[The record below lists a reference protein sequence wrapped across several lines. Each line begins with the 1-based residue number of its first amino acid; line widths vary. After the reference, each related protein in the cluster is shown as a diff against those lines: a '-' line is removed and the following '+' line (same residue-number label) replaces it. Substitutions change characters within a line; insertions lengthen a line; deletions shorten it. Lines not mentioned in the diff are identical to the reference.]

1 MQAFLIISGLMV
13 VVILIVIVAVTA
25 RYINLW
31 VQAMASGAGI
41 NLLHLIGMKLRSV
54 NPDTIVRARVMAVQ
68 ARLAVTREDL
78 EAHYLAGGNVPRV
91 MRALISATRA
101 DLPLDFRRAAAID
114 LAGGD
119 NLRVDE
125 AIQTS
130 VNPKIIDV
138 PDLPKRKRQI
148 DGTTM
153 DGTPIRVF
161 VEEQDPSRSGKQTI
175 DAVAMDGIQVKVKV
189 RVTVRTNL
197 DRLIGGATQETIIA
211 RVGQGI
217 VSTIGAS
224 DSYKAVLE
232 HPDRIS
238 KRVLDEGLDAGTA
251 FEILSIDIAEMEVG
265 ENVGAR
271 LQADQ
276 AEADLR
282 KARAQA
288 EIRRAQAVATEQK
301 MRALVQENRAK
312 VVLAESEVPK
322 ALSRAFR
329 TGRFQNPAV
338 ANGAPYGSVRG

>member
-1 MQAFLIISGLMV
+1 MQTFLIIGGVMV
-13 VVILIVIVAVTA
+13 VVILLILIAVMA
-25 RYINLW
+25 RYVNLW
-31 VQAMASGAGI
+31 VQSIASGAGI
-41 NLLHLIGMKLRSV
+41 SLLHLIGMKLRSV

-68 ARLAVTREDL
+68 ARLNVTREDL

-138 PDLPKRKRQI
+138 PDVSK
-148 DGTTM
+148 
-153 DGTPIRVF
+153 
-161 VEEQDPSRSGKQTI
+161 GKQTI
-175 DAVAMDGIQVKVKV
+175 DAVATDGIQVKVKV

-197 DRLIGGATQETIIA
+197 DRLVGGATQETIIA

-224 DSYKAVLE
+224 ETYKTVLE

-312 VVLAESEVPK
+312 VVLAEAEVPK
-322 ALSRAFR
+322 SLARAFR
-329 TGRFQNPAV
+329 SGRFQTPIG
-338 ANGAPYGSVRG
+338 ANGAAYPGARA

>member
-1 MQAFLIISGLMV
+1 MQTFLIIGGLMV
-13 VVILIVIVAVTA
+13 VVILIVIFAVTA

-31 VQAMASGAGI
+31 VQAMASAAGI

-78 EAHYLAGGNVPRV
+78 EAHYLAGGNVPRG
-91 MRALISATRA
+91 MRALISASRA

-138 PDLPKRKRQI
+138 PD
-148 DGTTM
+148 
-153 DGTPIRVF
+153 V
-161 VEEQDPSRSGKQTI
+161 SRGKQTI

-197 DRLIGGATQETIIA
+197 DRLVGGATQETIIA

-217 VSTIGAS
+217 VSTIGAAEN
-224 DSYKAVLE
+224 YKAVLE

-312 VVLAESEVPK
+312 VVLAEAEVPK

-338 ANGAPYGSVRG
+338 ANGASYGSVRG

>member
-1 MQAFLIISGLMV
+1 MQTFLIIGGVML
-13 VVILIVIVAVTA
+13 VVILLILFAVMA

-31 VQAMASGAGI
+31 VQSIASGAGI
-41 NLLHLIGMKLRSV
+41 SLLHLIGMKLRSV

-68 ARLAVTREDL
+68 ARLNVTREDL

-138 PDLPKRKRQI
+138 PDVSK
-148 DGTTM
+148 
-153 DGTPIRVF
+153 
-161 VEEQDPSRSGKQTI
+161 GKQTI
-175 DAVAMDGIQVKVKV
+175 DAVATDGIQVKVKV

-197 DRLIGGATQETIIA
+197 DRLVGGATQETIIA

-217 VSTIGAS
+217 VSTIGAAET
-224 DSYKAVLE
+224 YKQVLE

-282 KARAQA
+282 RARAQA

-312 VVLAESEVPK
+312 VVLAEAEVPK
-322 ALSRAFR
+322 SLARAFR
-329 TGRFQNPAV
+329 SGRFQSPV
-338 ANGAPYGSVRG
+338 GANGSPFPGTRA

>member
-1 MQAFLIISGLMV
+1 MNPLLVIAL
-13 VVILIVIVAVTA
+13 VILGIIVLVVGVVFI
-25 RYINLW
+25 RYFNLW
-31 VQAMASGAGI
+31 IQAAASNAGI
-41 NLLHLIGMKLRSV
+41 GLLHLIGMKLRNV
-54 NPDTIVRARVMAVQ
+54 NPETIVRARIMAVQ
-68 ARLAVTREDL
+68 AKLRVGREDL

-91 MRALISATRA
+91 MRALISASRA
-101 DLPLDFRRAAAID
+101 DIPMDFRLACAID

-138 PDLPKRKRQI
+138 PDATKGR
-148 DGTTM
+148 D
-153 DGTPIRVF
+153 
-161 VEEQDPSRSGKQTI
+161 TI
-175 DAVAMDGIQVKVKV
+175 DAVSKDGIQLKVKA
-189 RVTVRTNL
+189 RVTVRTNV

-211 RVGQGI
+211 RVGEGI
-217 VSTIGAS
+217 VSHVGSAE
-224 DSYKAVLE
+224 SYKMVME

-238 KRVLDEGLDAGTA
+238 KKVLQSGLDAGTA
-251 FEILSIDIAEMEVG
+251 FEILSVDIAKIEVG

-312 VVLAESEVPK
+312 VVLADSEVPK
-322 ALSRAFR
+322 AISRAFR
-329 TGRFQNPAV
+329 TGRFHQILPTG
-338 ANGAPYGSVRG
+338 ANGVG

>member
-1 MQAFLIISGLMV
+1 MQTFLIIGGVMV
-13 VVILIVIVAVTA
+13 VVILLILVAVMA
-25 RYINLW
+25 RYVNLW
-31 VQAMASGAGI
+31 VQSIASGAGI
-41 NLLHLIGMKLRSV
+41 SLLHLIGMKLRSV

-68 ARLAVTREDL
+68 ARLNVTREDL

-138 PDLPKRKRQI
+138 PDVSK
-148 DGTTM
+148 
-153 DGTPIRVF
+153 
-161 VEEQDPSRSGKQTI
+161 GKQTI
-175 DAVAMDGIQVKVKV
+175 DAVATDGIQVKVKV

-197 DRLIGGATQETIIA
+197 DRLVGGATQETIIA

-224 DSYKAVLE
+224 ETYKTVLE

-282 KARAQA
+282 KARAHA

-322 ALSRAFR
+322 SLARAFR
-329 TGRFQNPAV
+329 SGRFQSPV
-338 ANGAPYGSVRG
+338 GANGTPFPGARA